1 MADKDLE
8 TVMMKFYDQKKQGP
22 RYEGEVEIFAT
33 GSPQTKIYKINDG
46 KRKLVIKTLS
56 DDCEDKYAKEFAKE
70 IDDLHGKWSGMKYS
84 IGMDAVG
91 QISLKG
97 ATRKAALV
105 MDDGG
110 MNLKDLVA
118 EKEYQ
123 DQDQSVKEAYAHK
136 VVLTALR
143 GIEEI
148 YNKTRSHADII
159 HRNILSGVFAGEQIT
174 DEVLIYSRVLLCDPN
189 LSKNK
194 SPMRS
199 VMHSLGPDKE
209 VTMGFFDKVDLTVP
223 GKEEYDLFSAF
234 SVYQYLNQEKDD
246 VAFFV
251 ADNLKINMRFDKD
264 FGVRRYAPLGNTSD
278 QMGAG
283 QLFKLVKNAIEKDNY
298 FKVDEHIKDG
308 HTFPVVLRPIDR
320 LKKLSPIWRKSDGS
334 KLEADL
340 TRFSSSNSSS
350 LEKLLP
356 VLRSASE
363 KEVVLNFYNAELLRG
378 AQEIGSRVGA
388 LIDDR
393 SEFEVDYQ
401 KNSDEIKK
409 ITGQKKQAIKTRGE
423 TVVKI
428 QAISTAMASDTME
441 DMVAY
446 DAKEAD
452 KADKKV
458 ILRQTDN
465 NIKNYT
471 TELATLGSKKTV
483 LEGELAKRDI
493 GHFSHVLSA
502 LNNLCEPDAKR
513 LYQETKD
520 SISGLV
526 RPLLK
531 KTGNV

>member
-8 TVMMKFYDQKKQGP
+8 KVMMKFYDQKKQEP
-22 RYEGEVEIFAT
+22 RYESEIEIFAT
-33 GSPQTKIYKINDG
+33 GSPQTKIYKMNDG
-46 KRKLVIKTLS
+46 KRKLVVKTLS
-56 DDCEDKYAKEFAKE
+56 DDCEKKYAQEFAKE
-70 IDDLHGKWSGMKYS
+70 IDDLNGKWSGMKYS

-91 QISLKG
+91 QISVNG
-97 ATRKAALV
+97 AARKAALI

-118 EKEYQ
+118 EKKYQ
-123 DQDQSVKEAYAHK
+123 DQDESVREAYAHK

-148 YNKTRSHADII
+148 YNKNRSHADVI

-209 VTMGFFDKVDLTVP
+209 VTMGFFDKVGLTVP

-234 SVYQYLNQEKDD
+234 SVYQYLNQEMDD

-251 ADNLKINMRFDKD
+251 ADTLKINMRFDKD

-278 QMGAG
+278 QMKAG
-283 QLFKLVKNAIEKDNY
+283 QLFKLAKDAIEEDNY
-298 FKVDEHIKDG
+298 FKVDEHTKDG
-308 HTFPVVLRPIDR
+308 CTFPVVLRPIDR
-320 LKKLSPIWRKSDGS
+320 LKKLSPVWKKSDGS

-340 TRFSSSNSSS
+340 SRFSSSNSSS
-350 LEKLLP
+350 LENLLP

-363 KEVVLNFYNAELLRG
+363 KEVVLNFYNTELLRG
-378 AQEIGSRVGA
+378 AQEIGERVGA

-393 SEFEVDYQ
+393 REFEVGYQ
-401 KNSDEIKK
+401 KNSGEITK
-409 ITGQKKQAIKTRGE
+409 INSQKEQAIKNRKKTVGE
-423 TVVKI
+423 I
-428 QAISTAMASDTME
+428 QALSTAMAGDTM
-441 DMVAY
+441 DDLGAY
-446 DAKEAD
+446 EAKEAE
-452 KADKKV
+452 KADKMT
-458 ILRQTDN
+458 ILKQTDR
-465 NIKNYT
+465 NIRDYT
-471 TELATLGSKKTV
+471 TKLATLDSEKKV

-502 LNNLCEPDAKR
+502 LNKLCEPDAKR
-513 LYQETKD
+513 LYQKTKD
-520 SISGLV
+520 SISELV
-526 RPLLK
+526 KPLLK